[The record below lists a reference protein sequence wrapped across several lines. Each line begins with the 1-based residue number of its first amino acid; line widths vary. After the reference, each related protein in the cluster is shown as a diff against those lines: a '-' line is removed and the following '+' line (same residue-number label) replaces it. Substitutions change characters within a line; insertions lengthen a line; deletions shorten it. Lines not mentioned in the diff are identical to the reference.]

1 MTNQNGGQL
10 YMYVGQQYQNQIF
23 YDYLE
28 NVNET
33 VTIDDKGYGL
43 FTVQDGSVSVYIP
56 KKIKWSSDDHH

>member
-1 MTNQNGGQL
+1 
-10 YMYVGQQYQNQIF
+10 MYVGQQYQNQIF

-56 KKIKWSSDDHH
+56 QK